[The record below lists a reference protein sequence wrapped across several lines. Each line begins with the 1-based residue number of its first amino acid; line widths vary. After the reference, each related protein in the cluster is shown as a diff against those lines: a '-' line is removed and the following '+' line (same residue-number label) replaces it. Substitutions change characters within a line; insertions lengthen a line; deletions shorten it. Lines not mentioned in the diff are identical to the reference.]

1 MSSSITLS
9 CFLAKSYNFTLSS
22 NIPLDSESSATN
34 SMIRWVLVPWN
45 LKYKVEKI
53 IGQNAYFHNFGSTK
67 FYYKKRFE
75 IVFSNSLACHKIS
88 KIWEICKDNEGEH
101 MQAIYFCSF

>member
-1 MSSSITLS
+1 MPNVQAHANANFNIHANANFHDQKFYLSRLDSATGGNEMTWASNLLSSSITLS

-45 LKYKVEKI
+45 LKYKVEKM
-53 IGQNAYFHNFGSTK
+53 IGRNT
-67 FYYKKRFE
+67 
-75 IVFSNSLACHKIS
+75 
-88 KIWEICKDNEGEH
+88 
-101 MQAIYFCSF
+101 